1 MMGEIP
7 EEWKDIIVIPIDM
20 KDGKQRVE
28 NYIAY
33 LVCFIKG
40 SKVFIEKLKAQA
52 KQFLLVCQN
61 ALALPILHMEAKFG
75 PSNE

>member
-1 MMGEIP
+1 MGEIP
-7 EEWKDIIVIPIDM
+7 EEWKNSIVIPTDT
-20 KDGKQRVE
+20 KGGKQRVE

-33 LVCFIKG
+33 LVCFIKC

-52 KQFLLVCQN
+52 KQFVLVCQN
-61 ALALPILHMEAKFG
+61 ALALPILHMEVKFG